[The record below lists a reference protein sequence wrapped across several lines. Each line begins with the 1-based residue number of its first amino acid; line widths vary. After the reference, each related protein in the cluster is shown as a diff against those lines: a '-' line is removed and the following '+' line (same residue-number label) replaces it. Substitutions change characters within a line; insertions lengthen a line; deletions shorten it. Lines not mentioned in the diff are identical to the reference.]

1 MNILSNIFLSIFM
14 FLGIITLLFLMY
26 LIYQMIETFDSVIE
40 DWINLISFMSRK
52 HK

>member
-14 FLGIITLLFLMY
+14 FFGIIILLFFLY
-26 LIYQMIETFDSVIE
+26 LIDRMLDSFDSVIE
-40 DWINLISFMSRK
+40 DWINLISIK

>member
-1 MNILSNIFLSIFM
+1 MNVILSIFM
-14 FLGIITLLFLMY
+14 LFGIIILLFFMY
-26 LIYQMIETFDSVIE
+26 LIYQMIDSFDSVIE

>member
-1 MNILSNIFLSIFM
+1 MNVILSIFM
-14 FLGIITLLFLMY
+14 LFGIITLLFLMY

-40 DWINLISFMSRK
+40 DWINLIFYTSRK